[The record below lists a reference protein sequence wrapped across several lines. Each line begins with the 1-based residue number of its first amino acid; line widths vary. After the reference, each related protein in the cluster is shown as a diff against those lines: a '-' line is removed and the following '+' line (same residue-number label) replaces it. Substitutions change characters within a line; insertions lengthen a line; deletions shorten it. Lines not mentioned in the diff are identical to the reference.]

1 MGVAPS
7 LCGSIRLI
15 FTFVCLI
22 AMWCQ
27 GWIAAADNPAVEW
40 QPARTWVF
48 CVGLLRWENPQYE
61 PFPQENRRDAE
72 LLRVLKE
79 CGVPDSQVT
88 SLRDEQG
95 TTAAIQR
102 EFTRFLNRPAKD
114 DLVIV
119 YYCGHGYNT
128 RDHKQTFLVSYDT
141 AGENRGWE
149 VASIAR
155 EINQS
160 CRARRVVIALDNC
173 NSGTMAEAVKK
184 IPDPKVAF
192 AVLASAHQN
201 STSTGNWTF
210 TENLIAAF
218 RGRGY
223 MDDDGDGR
231 ITFSELEANI
241 REDMTFAE
249 RQMPQCHFARGFD
262 PKLMIRASHKPTD
275 PEVGQRTEIE
285 WRGKYYR
292 GFVIGRNGPLSRVH
306 YYGYQES
313 DDEWVAPERLRTP
326 APVTRPINSRVQ
338 ILWKG
343 AWYRGKIVGVKHGL
357 HLVKYDDW
365 GPEWNEWVT
374 AELLRDLR

>member
-1 MGVAPS
+1 M
-7 LCGSIRLI
+7 
-15 FTFVCLI
+15 
-22 AMWCQ
+22 
-27 GWIAAADNPAVEW
+27 
-40 QPARTWVF
+40 
-48 CVGLLRWENPQYE
+48 
-61 PFPQENRRDAE
+61 
-72 LLRVLKE
+72 
-79 CGVPDSQVT
+79 
-88 SLRDEQG
+88 
-95 TTAAIQR
+95 
-102 EFTRFLNRPAKD
+102 
-114 DLVIV
+114 
-119 YYCGHGYNT
+119 
-128 RDHKQTFLVSYDT
+128 SYDT

-155 EINQS
+155 EINEA
-160 CRARRVVIALDNC
+160 CRARRVVISLDNC
-173 NSGTMAEAVKK
+173 NSGAMAEAVKK

-192 AVLASAHQN
+192 AVLASAHHN

-249 RQMPQCHFARGFD
+249 RQMPQFHFTKGFD
-262 PKLMIRASHKPTD
+262 PKLVIRYSQKPTD
-275 PEVGQRTEIE
+275 PEVGQRAEIE
-285 WRGKYYR
+285 WQEKYYR

-313 DDEWVAPERLRTP
+313 DDEWVAPERLRIPTS
-326 APVTRPINSRVQ
+326 VTRPINSRVQ

-343 AWYRGKIVGVKHGL
+343 EWYRGRIVGVKHGL

-374 AELLRDLR
+374 AERLRDLR